1 MKISKNLIKYIF
13 TILNNNCK
21 ANFLIWLSFLLLNIR
36 ISRILDNKKNYL
48 NRYP

>member
-21 ANFLIWLSFLLLNIR
+21 VIFLTYLVVFLIVKYTDIEDPR
-36 ISRILDNKKNYL
+36 Q
-48 NRYP
+48 

>member
-21 ANFLIWLSFLLLNIR
+21 VNFLVVSFIVKYTDIEDPR
-36 ISRILDNKKNYL
+36 Q
-48 NRYP
+48 

>member
-21 ANFLIWLSFLLLNIR
+21 VNFLT
-36 ISRILDNKKNYL
+36 YL
-48 NRYP
+48 VVSLIVKYTDIEDPRQ